1 MLKGRR
7 LVSWRSYSVSRAPA
21 SLRRYDRPEGP
32 GACVAAPAFAEQQ
45 EATIVLGAGQ
55 KTCGEYLAVVYGLS
69 PGSFRV
75 ATTPT
80 GKTYGNDARALY
92 EWLAGFI
99 SAANATSPDGV
110 QIKTNPAAIDVWMR
124 KHCEQNRTG
133 SISHAAQQFVQELRV
148 K

>member
-1 MLKGRR
+1 MTKMIRLDRSSARR
-7 LVSWRSYSVSRAPA
+7 AMFAVPLW
-21 SLRRYDRPEGP
+21 
-32 GACVAAPAFAEQQ
+32 ACAVVPAFAEQQ

-55 KTCGEYLAVVYGLS
+55 KSCGEYLAAVYGLS

-99 SAANATSPDGV
+99 SAANAASPDGV
-110 QIKTNPAAIDVWMR
+110 QIKTDPAAIDVWMR
-124 KHCEQNRTG
+124 KHCEQNRTR
-133 SISHAAQQFVQELRV
+133 SVSHAAQQFVQELRV

>member
-1 MLKGRR
+1 MTKMIRLDRSSARR
-7 LVSWRSYSVSRAPA
+7 AMFAVPLW
-21 SLRRYDRPEGP
+21 
-32 GACVAAPAFAEQQ
+32 ACTVVPAFAEQQ

-55 KTCGEYLAVVYGLS
+55 KSCGEYLAAVYGLS
-69 PGSFRV
+69 PGNFRV

-99 SAANATSPDGV
+99 SAANSASPDER
-110 QIKTNPAAIDVWMR
+110 QIKTDPAAIDVWMR
-124 KHCEQNRTG
+124 KHCEQNRTR
-133 SISHAAQQFVQELRV
+133 SVAHAAQQFVQELRI